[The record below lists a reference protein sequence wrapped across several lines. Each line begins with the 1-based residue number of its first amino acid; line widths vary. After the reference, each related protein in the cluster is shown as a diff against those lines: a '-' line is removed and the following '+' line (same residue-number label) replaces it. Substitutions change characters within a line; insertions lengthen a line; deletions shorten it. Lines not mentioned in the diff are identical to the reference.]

1 MCRYSVPSVPPH
13 LGSSKA
19 RTPAASTVGLR
30 GPRWVQP
37 HRGHKARVSEL
48 YYPCSGKLIAK
59 GKEMNFRKSML
70 LIFILLMPFFSTSQA
85 SASTCATGGVCSIGD
100 TGPGGGV
107 VFFVKSSYADTSI
120 STQNGTRTTSLT
132 SSELSALPFEYLE
145 AAPIGWDAS
154 SATDPEWK
162 YNGTGSSAG
171 YSAITDD
178 KIGTGRN
185 NTELMRT
192 LNPTD
197 SAANNIA
204 YKLAESSIGGLN
216 DWWLPSN
223 QELILMFTNLY
234 KASPTRLGE
243 WRNQSNLAYRTSTAA
258 MFFVFQWSAPYEGN
272 NFKFDSSAWPYPVKP
287 IRGFSATNSNSSS
300 DSAAQAAAEAA
311 DAAKREVEK
320 KAARAEILS
329 KFKSSE
335 KVTIETFNQAEI
347 AGITKENFEAVS
359 AEILALPEGSR
370 SDITQVLKVAY
381 KYEVVGIIA
390 SERVKSIYSNRLIE
404 IGLIHEESKHKEAL
418 TAAMKKL
425 PVSERSSYAALK
437 EAIGNEMAEIQ
448 GRKDRYTAIL
458 ALIASRRNG

>member
-1 MCRYSVPSVPPH
+1 
-13 LGSSKA
+13 
-19 RTPAASTVGLR
+19 
-30 GPRWVQP
+30 
-37 HRGHKARVSEL
+37 
-48 YYPCSGKLIAK
+48 
-59 GKEMNFRKSML
+59 MNFRKSML
-70 LIFILLMPFFSTSQA
+70 LILILLMPFFSTSQA

-132 SSELSALPFEYLE
+132 SSELAALPFEYLE

-162 YNGTGSSAG
+162 YNSTNSSAG
-171 YSAITDD
+171 YSTITDV

-185 NTELMRT
+185 NTQLMRT

-204 YKLAESSIGGLN
+204 YKLAETSIGGLN

-234 KASPTRLGE
+234 KASPRLGE

-300 DSAAQAAAEAA
+300 DSTAQAAN
-311 DAAKREVEK
+311 AAKREAEK
-320 KAARAEILS
+320 RAARAEILS
-329 KFKSSE
+329 KFKNSE

-347 AGITKENFEAVS
+347 AGITKENIGAAS

-370 SDITQVLKVAY
+370 ADITQVLKVAR
-381 KYEVVGIIA
+381 KYEVLGIID
-390 SERVKSIYSNRLIE
+390 SERVKTIYSNSLIE
-404 IGLIHEESKHKEAL
+404 IGLIPEESKHKATL
-418 TAAMKKL
+418 TRVVKEL
-425 PVSERSSYAALK
+425 SQDERSSYAGIK
-437 EAIGNEMAEIQ
+437 KAIETEMVEIQ
-448 GRKDRYTAIL
+448 DRKDRLANIL

>member
-1 MCRYSVPSVPPH
+1 
-13 LGSSKA
+13 
-19 RTPAASTVGLR
+19 
-30 GPRWVQP
+30 
-37 HRGHKARVSEL
+37 
-48 YYPCSGKLIAK
+48 
-59 GKEMNFRKSML
+59 
-70 LIFILLMPFFSTSQA
+70 MPFFSTSQA

-132 SSELSALPFEYLE
+132 SSELAALPFEYLE

-162 YNGTGSSAG
+162 YNSTNSSAG
-171 YSAITDD
+171 YSTITDV

-204 YKLAESSIGGLN
+204 YKLAETSIGGLN

-234 KASPTRLGE
+234 KASPRLGE

-300 DSAAQAAAEAA
+300 DSTAQAAN
-311 DAAKREVEK
+311 AAKREAEK
-320 KAARAEILS
+320 RAARAEILS
-329 KFKSSE
+329 KFKNSE

-347 AGITKENFEAVS
+347 AGITKENIGAAS

-370 SDITQVLKVAY
+370 ADITQVLKVAR
-381 KYEVVGIIA
+381 KYEVLGIID
-390 SERVKSIYSNRLIE
+390 SERVKTIYSNSLIE
-404 IGLIHEESKHKEAL
+404 IGLIPEESKHKATL
-418 TAAMKKL
+418 TRVVKEL
-425 PVSERSSYAALK
+425 SQDERSSYAGIK
-437 EAIGNEMAEIQ
+437 KAIETEMVEIQ
-448 GRKDRYTAIL
+448 DRKDRLANIL

>member
-1 MCRYSVPSVPPH
+1 
-13 LGSSKA
+13 
-19 RTPAASTVGLR
+19 
-30 GPRWVQP
+30 
-37 HRGHKARVSEL
+37 
-48 YYPCSGKLIAK
+48 
-59 GKEMNFRKSML
+59 
-70 LIFILLMPFFSTSQA
+70 MPFFSTSQA

-132 SSELSALPFEYLE
+132 SSELAALPFEYLE

-162 YNGTGSSAG
+162 YNSTNSSAG
-171 YSAITDD
+171 YSTITDV

-204 YKLAESSIGGLN
+204 YKLAETSIGGLN

-234 KASPTRLGE
+234 KASPRLGE

-300 DSAAQAAAEAA
+300 DSTAQAAN
-311 DAAKREVEK
+311 AAKREAEK
-320 KAARAEILS
+320 RAARAEILS
-329 KFKSSE
+329 KFKNSE

-347 AGITKENFEAVS
+347 AGITKENIGAAS
-359 AEILALPEGSR
+359 AEILALPQESR
-370 SDITQVLKVAY
+370 ADITQVLKVAR
-381 KYEVVGIIA
+381 KYEVLGIID
-390 SERVKSIYSNRLIE
+390 SERVKTIYSNSLIE
-404 IGLIHEESKHKEAL
+404 IGLIPEESKHKATL
-418 TAAMKKL
+418 TRVVKEL
-425 PVSERSSYAALK
+425 SQDERSSYAGIK
-437 EAIGNEMAEIQ
+437 KAIETEMVEIQ
-448 GRKDRYTAIL
+448 DRKDRLANIL

>member
-1 MCRYSVPSVPPH
+1 
-13 LGSSKA
+13 
-19 RTPAASTVGLR
+19 
-30 GPRWVQP
+30 
-37 HRGHKARVSEL
+37 
-48 YYPCSGKLIAK
+48 
-59 GKEMNFRKSML
+59 MNLRKSISLILIL
-70 LIFILLMPFFSTSQA
+70 LIPFFSTSQA

-107 VFFVKSSYADTSI
+107 VFFVKSSYTDTSI
-120 STQNGTRTTSLT
+120 STQNGARTTSLT

-162 YNGTGSSAG
+162 YNSTNSSAG
-171 YSAITDD
+171 YSTITDV

-185 NTELMRT
+185 NTELMRA

-204 YKLAESSIGGLN
+204 YKLAETSIGGLN

-234 KASPTRLGE
+234 KASPRLGE

-258 MFFVFQWSAPYEGN
+258 MLFVFQWSAPYEGN

-300 DSAAQAAAEAA
+300 DSAAQAAAQAA
-311 DAAKREVEK
+311 AAAQRETEKRN
-320 KAARAEILS
+320 ARAEILD
-329 KFKSSE
+329 KWQKSESIPI
-335 KVTIETFNQAEI
+335 TLFAQAEI
-347 AGITKENFEAVS
+347 AGVTEENVKDVQ
-359 AEILALPEGSR
+359 AEMAAIPEISR
-370 SDITQVLKVAY
+370 VDITQVLKIAR

-390 SERVKSIYSNRLIE
+390 SERVKSIYSNSLIE
-404 IGLIHEESKHKEAL
+404 IGLIHEESKHKAAL
-418 TAAMKKL
+418 TAAIKKL
-425 PVSERSSYAALK
+425 PVDERSSYAEIK
-437 EAIGNEMAEIQ
+437 DAIDNEMAEIQ

>member
-1 MCRYSVPSVPPH
+1 
-13 LGSSKA
+13 
-19 RTPAASTVGLR
+19 
-30 GPRWVQP
+30 
-37 HRGHKARVSEL
+37 
-48 YYPCSGKLIAK
+48 
-59 GKEMNFRKSML
+59 
-70 LIFILLMPFFSTSQA
+70 MPFFSTSQA

-132 SSELSALPFEYLE
+132 SSELAALPFEYLE

-162 YNGTGSSAG
+162 YNSTNSSAG
-171 YSAITDD
+171 YSTITDV

-197 SAANNIA
+197 NAANNIA
-204 YKLAESSIGGLN
+204 YKLAETSIGGLN

-234 KASPTRLGE
+234 KASPRLGE

-300 DSAAQAAAEAA
+300 DSTAQAAN
-311 DAAKREVEK
+311 AAKREAEK
-320 KAARAEILS
+320 RAARAEILS
-329 KFKSSE
+329 KFKNSE

-347 AGITKENFEAVS
+347 AGITKENIGAAS
-359 AEILALPEGSR
+359 AEILAIPEGSR
-370 SDITQVLKVAY
+370 ADITQVLKVAR
-381 KYEVVGIIA
+381 KYEVLGIID
-390 SERVKSIYSNRLIE
+390 SERVKTIYSNSLIE
-404 IGLIHEESKHKEAL
+404 IGLIPEESKHKATLSRVVKEL
-418 TAAMKKL
+418 
-425 PVSERSSYAALK
+425 SQDERSSYAGIK
-437 EAIGNEMAEIQ
+437 KAIETEMVEIQ
-448 GRKDRYTAIL
+448 DRKDRLANIL

>member
-1 MCRYSVPSVPPH
+1 
-13 LGSSKA
+13 
-19 RTPAASTVGLR
+19 
-30 GPRWVQP
+30 
-37 HRGHKARVSEL
+37 
-48 YYPCSGKLIAK
+48 
-59 GKEMNFRKSML
+59 
-70 LIFILLMPFFSTSQA
+70 MPFFSTSQA

-132 SSELSALPFEYLE
+132 SSELAALPFEYLE

-162 YNGTGSSAG
+162 YNSTNSSAG
-171 YSAITDD
+171 YSTITDV

-197 SAANNIA
+197 NAANNIA
-204 YKLAESSIGGLN
+204 YKLAETSIGGLN

-234 KASPTRLGE
+234 KASPRLGE

-300 DSAAQAAAEAA
+300 DSTAQAAN
-311 DAAKREVEK
+311 AAKREAEK
-320 KAARAEILS
+320 RAARAEILS
-329 KFKSSE
+329 KFKNSE

-347 AGITKENFEAVS
+347 AGITKENIGAAS

-370 SDITQVLKVAY
+370 ADITQVLKVAR
-381 KYEVVGIIA
+381 KYEVLGIID
-390 SERVKSIYSNRLIE
+390 SERVKTIYSNSLIE
-404 IGLIHEESKHKEAL
+404 IGLIPEESKHKATLSRVVKEL
-418 TAAMKKL
+418 
-425 PVSERSSYAALK
+425 SQDERSSYAGIK
-437 EAIGNEMAEIQ
+437 KAIETEMVEIQ
-448 GRKDRYTAIL
+448 DRKDRLANIL

>member
-1 MCRYSVPSVPPH
+1 
-13 LGSSKA
+13 
-19 RTPAASTVGLR
+19 
-30 GPRWVQP
+30 
-37 HRGHKARVSEL
+37 
-48 YYPCSGKLIAK
+48 
-59 GKEMNFRKSML
+59 MNFRKSML
-70 LIFILLMPFFSTSQA
+70 LIFILLLPFFSTSQA

-154 SATDPEWK
+154 SATDPEWR
-162 YNGTGSSAG
+162 YNSTGSSAG
-171 YSAITDD
+171 YSTITDV

-197 SAANNIA
+197 NAANNIA
-204 YKLAESSIGGLN
+204 YKLAETSIGGFN

-234 KASPTRLGE
+234 KASPRLGE
-243 WRNQSNLAYRTSTAA
+243 WSNQSNLAYRTSTAA

-272 NFKFDSSAWPYPVKP
+272 NFRFDTSAWPYPVKP
-287 IRGFSATNSNSSS
+287 IRGFSATNSNSNSNS
-300 DSAAQAAAEAA
+300 TAQAAAQAA
-311 DAAKREVEK
+311 DAARREAEKR
-320 KAARAEILS
+320 AARAEISS

-347 AGITKENFEAVS
+347 AGITKENIEAVS

-370 SDITQVLKVAY
+370 SDITQVLKVAR

-390 SERVKSIYSNRLIE
+390 SERVKSIYSNSLIE
-404 IGLIHEESKHKEAL
+404 IGLIHEESKHKAAL
-418 TAAMKKL
+418 MAAIKKL
-425 PVSERSSYAALK
+425 PVDERSTYAEIK
-437 EAIGNEMAEIQ
+437 EAIDNEMAEIQ
-448 GRKDRYTAIL
+448 ARKDRL
-458 ALIASRRNG
+458 ATVLARVASRNG